1 MLTSPASVFR
11 SFAYMPQEIVSTNP
25 VVKSIIEGTAPRPAR
40 LAAARGAL
48 PLPQSDLLEILVA
61 FAGGEDGELV
71 QNAKQ
76 TLHTQNHDSLHSLI
90 AAGEAA
96 PQVLGYFVR
105 QTSLPKHL
113 HEAIIT
119 NVKTP
124 SEAILDFAKTS
135 DSGQLLELVS
145 LNQQLLINTPAIIDA
160 IVSNPKR
167 TAEAERRVLE
177 VKREFFQKERGA
189 QQIAGELRAQGKEA
203 AAEFFENAETELD
216 ADDALFIAQHIEV
229 LDRETDD
236 SWLALEYI
244 EEIYEET
251 AEQRRATLNKI
262 LGELQEEDGAT
273 SERVSMLNRILKM
286 GVKDRVKLA
295 AKGDREARNILIRD
309 PNRLVSQAVANN
321 PRITE
326 QEIEVIA
333 SMRSVP
339 EDVLRSIASNRTWSR
354 SYTIMH
360 NLAKNP
366 RTPIGNVMTIMNRMQ
381 LRDLLTM
388 TKNKNVSDAVRKHAQ
403 RLVQAR
409 AGK

>member
-1 MLTSPASVFR
+1 MSV
-11 SFAYMPQEIVSTNP
+11 QIVSTNP

-40 LAAARGAL
+40 LAAARGSL

-61 FAGGEDGELV
+61 FAGSEDGELV

-76 TLHTQNHDSLHSLI
+76 TLNAQNHDSLHSLI

-105 QTSLPKHL
+105 QASLPKQI
-113 HEAIIT
+113 HESIIT
-119 NVKTP
+119 NAKTP
-124 SEAILDFAKTS
+124 SDAILDFAKTS

-203 AAEFFENAETELD
+203 AAEFFENAETDLD
-216 ADDALFIAQHIEV
+216 AEDALFIAQHIEV
-229 LDRETDD
+229 PDRETDD

-286 GVKDRVKLA
+286 GIKDRVKLA

-326 QEIEVIA
+326 QEIESIA

-381 LRDLLTM
+381 LRDLLAM

>member
-1 MLTSPASVFR
+1 MSA
-11 SFAYMPQEIVSTNP
+11 QIVSTNP

-40 LAAARGAL
+40 LAAARGSL

-61 FAGGEDGELV
+61 FAGSEDGELV

-76 TLHTQNHDSLHSLI
+76 TLNAQNHDSLHSLI

-105 QTSLPKHL
+105 QASLPKQI
-113 HEAIIT
+113 HESIIT
-119 NVKTP
+119 NAKTP
-124 SEAILDFAKTS
+124 SDAILDFAKTS

-203 AAEFFENAETELD
+203 AAEFFENAETDLD
-216 ADDALFIAQHIEV
+216 AEDALFIAQHIEV
-229 LDRETDD
+229 PDRETDD

-286 GVKDRVKLA
+286 GIKDRVKLA

-326 QEIEVIA
+326 QEIESIA

-381 LRDLLTM
+381 LRDLLAM

>member
-1 MLTSPASVFR
+1 MST
-11 SFAYMPQEIVSTNP
+11 EINSTNP

-40 LAAARGAL
+40 LAAARGSL
-48 PLPQSDLLEILVA
+48 PLPQSDLLEVLVA
-61 FAGGEDGELV
+61 FAGSEDGELV
-71 QNAKQ
+71 QNAKH
-76 TLHTQNHDSLHSLI
+76 TLSAQNHDSLQSLI

-96 PQVLGYFVR
+96 PQVLGYFIR

-119 NVKTP
+119 NAKTP
-124 SEAILDFAKTS
+124 SDAILDFAKTS

-145 LNQQLLINTPAIIDA
+145 LNQQLLIKTPAIIDA

-203 AAEFFENAETELD
+203 AAEFFENAEADLD
-216 ADDALFIAQHIEV
+216 AEDALFIAQHIED

-381 LRDLLTM
+381 LRDLLAI